1 MPAHMFRPLPLFVG
15 LRYFRARRRNQFIS
29 FISFMSMVA
38 IAIGVMALITVL
50 SVMNGFQNELR
61 TRILSMVSDVT
72 ISGYDGK
79 LNDWRSV
86 MQKVQGLPHVTGAAP
101 YIEDQAMLANGA
113 NMSGTIV
120 RGIIP
125 SDDASVSD
133 VGKKL
138 ISGSLND
145 LAPGSYNIILGKD
158 LAYALG
164 VGPGDKVIMLISQG
178 NVTPAGIIPRLR
190 RFTVAGIFYAGVY
203 QYDSGLAL
211 INLKDAQTLYSM
223 GSAVTGV
230 RLKLDDNLLA
240 ADIARKLVST
250 FNGNYYI
257 SDWTQQNA
265 NLWTAI
271 AIEKNVMFVILSL
284 IDLVAAISII
294 IVLVMAVT
302 DKQSDIAILRTLG
315 MTPKSIMGVFVV
327 QGTLIGFL
335 GTLLGLVLGI
345 LLAKNVNNLLEVI
358 RHVFHVQIFPAS
370 VYYISNLPSD
380 IYVSDVLKV
389 CIATFVLTILATL
402 YPAWRAARTQPAE
415 ALRYE

>member
-1 MPAHMFRPLPLFVG
+1 MFRPLPLFVG
-15 LRYFRARRRNQFIS
+15 LRYFRAKRRNQFIS
-29 FISFMSMVA
+29 FISSMSMIA

-61 TRILSMVSDVT
+61 TRILGMVSDVT
-72 ISGYDGK
+72 ISSFAGK
-79 LNDWRSV
+79 LTDWRAV
-86 MQKVQGLPHVTGAAP
+86 MQKVQGMPHVTGAAP

-113 NMSGTIV
+113 NMSGTVV
-120 RGIIP
+120 RGILP
-125 SDDASVSD
+125 GDDTRVSD

-145 LAPGSYNIILGKD
+145 LKPGSYNIILGKD
-158 LAYALG
+158 LAYSLG

-203 QYDSGLAL
+203 QYDSALAL
-211 INLKDAQTLYSM
+211 ISLKDAQTLYAM

-240 ADIARKLVST
+240 PEIARRLVT
-250 FNGNYYI
+250 MFNGNYYI

-271 AIEKNVMFVILSL
+271 AIEKTVMFVILSL

-315 MTPKSIMGVFVV
+315 MTPKSIMGVFIV

-335 GTLLGLVLGI
+335 GTLLGLILGI
-345 LLAKNVNNLLEVI
+345 LLAHNVNNLLEFA
-358 RHVFHVQIFPAS
+358 RHAFHVQIFPAS

-389 CIATFVLTILATL
+389 TLSTFVLTILATL
-402 YPAWRAARTQPAE
+402 YPAWRAAHTQPAE

>member
-1 MPAHMFRPLPLFVG
+1 MFRPLPLFVG
-15 LRYFRARRRNQFIS
+15 LRYFRAKRHNQFIS

-72 ISGYDGK
+72 ISGFDGR
-79 LNDWRSV
+79 LTDWKSV
-86 MQKVQGLPHVTGAAP
+86 MKQITGMPHVTGAAP
-101 YIEDQAMLANGA
+101 YVEDQAMLANGP
-113 NMSGTIV
+113 NMTGTIV
-120 RGIIP
+120 SGILP
-125 SDDASVSD
+125 GDYSNVSD

-138 ISGSLND
+138 ISGSLSD
-145 LAPGSYNIILGKD
+145 LKPGSYNIILGKD
-158 LAYALG
+158 LAYSLG

-211 INLKDAQTLYSM
+211 INLKDAQTLYDL
-223 GSAVTGV
+223 GHAVTGV
-230 RLKLDDNLLA
+230 RLKLTDNLLA
-240 ADIARKLVST
+240 PAIARTLVRS
-250 FNGNYYI
+250 FHGRYYI
-257 SDWTQQNA
+257 NDWTQQNA

-271 AIEKNVMFVILSL
+271 AIEKTVMFVILSL

-315 MTPKSIMGVFVV
+315 MTPKDVMGIFIV
-327 QGTLIGFL
+327 QGTLIGLL

-345 LLAKNVNNLLEVI
+345 LLARHVNNILELI
-358 RHVFHVQIFPAS
+358 RNIFHVQIFPAS

-389 CIATFVLTILATL
+389 TIATFVLTVLATL

>member
-1 MPAHMFRPLPLFVG
+1 MFRPLPLFVG

-29 FISFMSMVA
+29 FISIMSMIA

-72 ISGYDGK
+72 ISSYSGS
-79 LNDWRSV
+79 LNDWPAV
-86 MQKVQGLPHVTGAAP
+86 MARVQGLPHVTGAAP
-101 YIEDQAMLANGA
+101 YIEEQAMLANGGT
-113 NMSGTIV
+113 MSGTIV

-125 SDDASVSD
+125 GDDARVSD

-138 ISGSLND
+138 VSGSLSD
-145 LAPGSYNIILGKD
+145 LRPGSYNIILGQD
-158 LAYALG
+158 LAQSLG
-164 VGPGDKVIMLISQG
+164 VVPGEKVIMLISQG

-190 RFTVAGIFYAGVY
+190 RFTVVGIFYAGVY
-203 QYDSGLAL
+203 QYDSALAL

-223 GSAVTGV
+223 GSSVTGV

-240 ADIARKLVST
+240 PAVAHRLTTT
-250 FNGNYYI
+250 FNGNYYV

-315 MTPKSIMGVFVV
+315 MTPKGIMGVFVV
-327 QGTLIGFL
+327 QGTLIGLL

-345 LLAKNVNNLLEVI
+345 LLATNVNNLLDLM
-358 RHVFHVQIFPAS
+358 RRLFHVQIFPAS

-380 IYVSDVLKV
+380 IYVSDVLKICV
-389 CIATFVLTILATL
+389 ATFVLTVLATL

>member
-1 MPAHMFRPLPLFVG
+1 MFQPVPLFVG

-29 FISFMSMVA
+29 FISFMSMIA

-72 ISGYDGK
+72 ISGYDGSLK
-79 LNDWRSV
+79 DWSAV
-86 MQKVQGLPHVTGAAP
+86 LAKVQGVAHVTGAAP
-101 YIEDQAMLANGA
+101 YVEEQAMLANGA
-113 NMSGTIV
+113 NMSGAIV

-125 SDDASVSD
+125 GDDARVSD

-138 ISGSLND
+138 VSGSLSD
-145 LAPGSYNIILGKD
+145 LTSGSYNIILGKD

-164 VGPGDKVIMLISQG
+164 VVPGDKVIMLISQG

-203 QYDSGLAL
+203 QYDSALAL
-211 INLKDAQTLYSM
+211 VNLKDAQTLYRM
-223 GSAVTGV
+223 GNAVSGV

-240 ADIARKLVST
+240 PAIAQQLTGT
-250 FNGNYYI
+250 FGGRYYV

-265 NLWTAI
+265 NLWT
-271 AIEKNVMFVILSL
+271 
-284 IDLVAAISII
+284 AISII

-315 MTPKSIMGVFVV
+315 MTPRGIMGVFVV
-327 QGTLIGFL
+327 QGTLIGLL
-335 GTLLGLVLGI
+335 GTLLGLVLGV
-345 LLAKNVNNLLEVI
+345 LLADNVNNLLDLA
-358 RHVFHVQIFPAS
+358 RRLFHVQIFPAS

-389 CIATFVLTILATL
+389 CIATFVLTVLATL

>member
-1 MPAHMFRPLPLFVG
+1 MFRPLPLFVG
-15 LRYFRARRRNQFIS
+15 LRYFRAKRRNQFIS

-61 TRILSMVSDVT
+61 ARILGMVSDVT
-72 ISGYDGK
+72 ISSFSGQ
-79 LNDWRSV
+79 LADWQSV
-86 MQKVQGLPHVTGAAP
+86 MQKVQGMQHVTGTEP

-125 SDDASVSD
+125 NDDKHVSD

-138 ISGSLND
+138 ISGSLSD
-145 LAPGSYNIILGKD
+145 LKPGSYNIILGKD
-158 LAYALG
+158 LAYSLG
-164 VGPGDKVIMLISQG
+164 VGPGDKVIMLISKG

-190 RFTVAGIFYAGVY
+190 RFTVVGIFYAGVY
-203 QYDSGLAL
+203 QYDSALAL
-211 INLKDAQTLYSM
+211 ISLKDAQTLYSM
-223 GSAVTGV
+223 GDAVSGV
-230 RLKLDDNLLA
+230 RLKLDNNFLA
-240 ADIARKLVST
+240 QEVARRLTDK
-250 FNGNYYI
+250 FKGEYYV

-315 MTPKSIMGVFVV
+315 MTPRDIMGVFIV

-335 GTLLGLVLGI
+335 GTMLGLILGI
-345 LLAKNVNNLLEVI
+345 VLAHNVNNLLDFA
-358 RHVFHVQIFPAS
+358 RHLFHVQIFPAN

-389 CIATFVLTILATL
+389 TISTFILTILATL
-402 YPAWRAARTQPAE
+402 YPAWRASRTQPAE
-415 ALRYE
+415 SLRYE

>member
-1 MPAHMFRPLPLFVG
+1 MFRPLPLFVG

-61 TRILSMVSDVT
+61 TRILGMVSDVT
-72 ISGYDGK
+72 ISGYEGR
-79 LNDWRSV
+79 LNDWQSV
-86 MQKVQGLPHVTGAAP
+86 MRKVQGQPHVTGAAP
-101 YIEDQAMLANGA
+101 YIEDQAMLANGS

-120 RGIIP
+120 RGVIP
-125 SDDASVSD
+125 GDVANVSD

-138 ISGSLND
+138 ITGSLST
-145 LAPGSYNIILGKD
+145 LTPGSYNIILGKD

-190 RFTVAGIFYAGVY
+190 RFTVTGIFYAGVY

-223 GSAVTGV
+223 SSAVTGV

-240 ADIARKLVST
+240 QSVARNLVT
-250 FNGNYYI
+250 AFNGKYYV

-315 MTPKSIMGVFVV
+315 MTPKGVMGVFIV

-335 GTLLGLVLGI
+335 GTLLGLILGI
-345 LLAKNVNNLLEVI
+345 LLAKNVNNILEFI
-358 RHVFHVQIFPAS
+358 RHIFHVQIFPAS

>member
-1 MPAHMFRPLPLFVG
+1 MFRPLPLFVG
-15 LRYFRARRRNQFIS
+15 LRYFRAKRRNQFIS
-29 FISFMSMVA
+29 FISSMSMIA

-61 TRILSMVSDVT
+61 TRILGMVSDVT
-72 ISGYDGK
+72 ISSFAGK
-79 LNDWRSV
+79 LTDWQSV
-86 MQKVQGLPHVTGAAP
+86 MQKVQGMPHVTGAAP

-113 NMSGTIV
+113 NMSGTVV
-120 RGIIP
+120 RGILP
-125 SDDASVSD
+125 GDDTRVSD

-145 LAPGSYNIILGKD
+145 LKPGSYNIILGKD
-158 LAYALG
+158 LAYSLG

-190 RFTVAGIFYAGVY
+190 RFTVTGIFYAGVY
-203 QYDSGLAL
+203 HYDSALAL
-211 INLKDAQTLYSM
+211 ISLKDAQTLYAM

-240 ADIARKLVST
+240 PEIARRLVT
-250 FNGNYYI
+250 MFNVNYYI

-271 AIEKNVMFVILSL
+271 AIEKTVMFVILSL

-315 MTPKSIMGVFVV
+315 MTPKGIMGVFIV

-335 GTLLGLVLGI
+335 GTLLGLILGI
-345 LLAKNVNNLLEVI
+345 LLAHNVNNLLEFA
-358 RHVFHVQIFPAS
+358 RHAFHVQIFPAS

-389 CIATFVLTILATL
+389 TISTFVLTILATL
-402 YPAWRAARTQPAE
+402 YPAWRAAHTQPAE

>member
-1 MPAHMFRPLPLFVG
+1 MFRPLPLFVG

-29 FISFMSMVA
+29 FISFMSMIA

-61 TRILSMVSDVT
+61 SRILSMVSDVT
-72 ISGYDGK
+72 ISGYDGS
-79 LNDWRSV
+79 LHDWQAV
-86 MQKVQGLPHVTGAAP
+86 MAKVHGLPHVTGAAP
-101 YIEDQAMLANGA
+101 YIEEQAMLANGA
-113 NMSGTIV
+113 NMGGAIV

-125 SDDASVSD
+125 GDEPRVSE

-138 ISGSLND
+138 LSGSLNN
-145 LAPGSYNIILGKD
+145 LTPGSYNIILGKD
-158 LAYALG
+158 LAYSLG
-164 VGPGDKVIMLISQG
+164 VVPGDKVIMLISEG

-190 RFTVAGIFYAGVY
+190 RFTVVGIFYAGVY
-203 QYDSGLAL
+203 QYDSALAL

-240 ADIARKLVST
+240 PEIARQLTDGFK
-250 FNGNYYI
+250 GQYYV

-315 MTPKSIMGVFVV
+315 MTPRSIMGVFVV
-327 QGTLIGFL
+327 QGTLIGLL
-335 GTLLGLVLGI
+335 GTLLGLVLGV
-345 LLAKNVNNLLEVI
+345 LLANNVNNLLDLV
-358 RHVFHVQIFPAS
+358 RRLFHVQIFPAS

-389 CIATFVLTILATL
+389 CIATFVLTVLATL

>member
-1 MPAHMFRPLPLFVG
+1 MFQPVPLFVG

-29 FISFMSMVA
+29 FISFMSMIA

-61 TRILSMVSDVT
+61 SRILSMVSDVT
-72 ISGYDGK
+72 ITGFDGR
-79 LNDWRSV
+79 LNDWSALLAR
-86 MQKVQGLPHVTGAAP
+86 VQGLPHVTGAAP
-101 YIEDQAMLANGA
+101 YIEEQAMLANGA
-113 NMSGTIV
+113 NMSGAIV

-125 SDDASVSD
+125 DDDARVSD
-133 VGKKL
+133 VGRKL
-138 ISGSLND
+138 VSGSLAD
-145 LAPGSYNIILGKD
+145 LRPGSYNIILGKD

-164 VGPGDKVIMLISQG
+164 VVPGDKVIMLISRG

-203 QYDSGLAL
+203 QYDSALAL
-211 INLKDAQTLYSM
+211 VNLKDAQTLYSM
-223 GSAVTGV
+223 GSAVSGV

-240 ADIARKLVST
+240 PEIAQQLTSR
-250 FNGNYYI
+250 FNGQYYV

-315 MTPKSIMGVFVV
+315 MTPRGIMGVFVV
-327 QGTLIGFL
+327 QGTLIGLL
-335 GTLLGLVLGI
+335 GTVLGLVLGV
-345 LLAKNVNNLLEVI
+345 LLADNVNNLLDLV
-358 RHVFHVQIFPAS
+358 RRLFHVQIFPAS

-389 CIATFVLTILATL
+389 CIATFVLTVLATL

>member
-1 MPAHMFRPLPLFVG
+1 MFRPVPLFVG
-15 LRYFRARRRNQFIS
+15 LRYFRAKRRNQFIS

-61 TRILSMVSDVT
+61 ARILGMVSDVT
-72 ISGYDGK
+72 ISSFSGK
-79 LNDWRSV
+79 LNDWQSV
-86 MQKVQGLPHVTGAAP
+86 VQKVRDMPHVTGAAP
-101 YIEDQAMLANGA
+101 YIEDQAMLSSGA

-125 SDDASVSD
+125 SDDAGVSD

-138 ISGSLND
+138 ISGSLSD
-145 LAPGSYNIILGKD
+145 LQPGGYDIILGKD
-158 LAYALG
+158 LAYSLG
-164 VGPGDKVIMLISQG
+164 VSPGDKVIMLISQG

-190 RFTVAGIFYAGVY
+190 RFTVVGIFYAGVY
-203 QYDSGLAL
+203 QYDSALAL
-211 INLKDAQTLYSM
+211 INLKDAQTLYNM
-223 GSAVTGV
+223 GKAVTGV

-240 ADIARKLVST
+240 QDIAHRLVSV
-250 FNGNYYI
+250 FNGDYYVT
-257 SDWTQQNA
+257 DWAQQNA

-271 AIEKNVMFVILSL
+271 AIEKTVMFVILSL

-315 MTPKSIMGVFVV
+315 MTPTHIMGVFVV

-335 GTLLGLVLGI
+335 GTLLGLVLGV
-345 LLAKNVNNLLEVI
+345 LLAHNVNNILEFA
-358 RHVFHVQIFPAS
+358 RHAFHAQIFPAS

-380 IYVSDVLKV
+380 IYISDVLKV
-389 CIATFVLTILATL
+389 TISTFVLAILATL
-402 YPAWRAARTQPAE
+402 YPAWWAARTQPAE

>member
-1 MPAHMFRPLPLFVG
+1 MFRPLPLFVG

-72 ISGYDGK
+72 ISGYEGK
-79 LNDWRSV
+79 LSDWQSV
-86 MQKVQGLPHVTGAAP
+86 MQKVQGQPHVTGAAP
-101 YIEDQAMLANGA
+101 YIEDQAMLANGS

-120 RGIIP
+120 RGVIP
-125 SDDASVSD
+125 GDDANVSD

-138 ISGSLND
+138 IAGSLKD
-145 LAPGSYNIILGKD
+145 LTPGSYNIILGKD

-190 RFTVAGIFYAGVY
+190 RFTVTGIFYAGVY

-223 GSAVTGV
+223 GSTVTGV
-230 RLKLDDNLLA
+230 RVKLDDNLLA
-240 ADIARKLVST
+240 PDVARKLVTT
-250 FNGNYYI
+250 FNGAYYI

-271 AIEKNVMFVILSL
+271 AIEKTVMFVILSL

-315 MTPKSIMGVFVV
+315 MTPKGIMGVFIV

-335 GTLLGLVLGI
+335 GTLLGLILGV
-345 LLAKNVNNLLEVI
+345 LLASNVNNILEFM
-358 RHVFHVQIFPAS
+358 RHAFHVQIFPAS

>member
-1 MPAHMFRPLPLFVG
+1 
-15 LRYFRARRRNQFIS
+15 
-29 FISFMSMVA
+29 
-38 IAIGVMALITVL
+38 
-50 SVMNGFQNELR
+50 
-61 TRILSMVSDVT
+61 
-72 ISGYDGK
+72 
-79 LNDWRSV
+79 
-86 MQKVQGLPHVTGAAP
+86 
-101 YIEDQAMLANGA
+101 
-113 NMSGTIV
+113 
-120 RGIIP
+120 
-125 SDDASVSD
+125 SD

-138 ISGSLND
+138 VSGSLSD
-145 LAPGSYNIILGKD
+145 LTPGSYNIILGKD

-164 VGPGDKVIMLISQG
+164 VVPGDKVIMLISQG

-203 QYDSGLAL
+203 QYDSALAL
-211 INLKDAQTLYSM
+211 VNLKDAQTLYSM
-223 GSAVTGV
+223 GNAITGV

-240 ADIARKLVST
+240 PQVAQSLTAS
-250 FNGNYYI
+250 FNSQYYV

-315 MTPKSIMGVFVV
+315 MTPKNIMGVFVV
-327 QGTLIGFL
+327 QGTLIGLL
-335 GTLLGLVLGI
+335 GTLLGLVLGV
-345 LLAKNVNNLLEVI
+345 LLANNVNNLLDLA
-358 RHVFHVQIFPAS
+358 RRLFHVQIFPAS

-389 CIATFVLTILATL
+389 CIATFVLTVLATL

>member
-1 MPAHMFRPLPLFVG
+1 MFRPLPLFVG
-15 LRYFRARRRNQFIS
+15 LRYFRAKRRNQFIS
-29 FISFMSMVA
+29 FISSMSMIA

-61 TRILSMVSDVT
+61 TRILGMVSDVT
-72 ISGYDGK
+72 ISSFAGK
-79 LNDWRSV
+79 LTDWRAV
-86 MQKVQGLPHVTGAAP
+86 MQKVQGMPHVTGAAP

-113 NMSGTIV
+113 NMSGTVV
-120 RGIIP
+120 RGILP
-125 SDDASVSD
+125 GDDTRVSD

-145 LAPGSYNIILGKD
+145 LKPGSYNIILGKD
-158 LAYALG
+158 LAYSLG

-203 QYDSGLAL
+203 QYDSALAL
-211 INLKDAQTLYSM
+211 ISLKDAQTLYAM

-240 ADIARKLVST
+240 PEIARRLVT
-250 FNGNYYI
+250 MFNGNYYI

-271 AIEKNVMFVILSL
+271 AIEKTVMFVILSL

-315 MTPKSIMGVFVV
+315 MTPKSIMGVFIV
-327 QGTLIGFL
+327 QGPLIGFL
-335 GTLLGLVLGI
+335 GTLLGLILGI
-345 LLAKNVNNLLEVI
+345 LLAHNVNNLLEFA
-358 RHVFHVQIFPAS
+358 RHAFHVQIFPAS

-389 CIATFVLTILATL
+389 TLSTFVLTILATL
-402 YPAWRAARTQPAE
+402 YPAWRAAHTQPAE

>member
-1 MPAHMFRPLPLFVG
+1 M
-15 LRYFRARRRNQFIS
+15 
-29 FISFMSMVA
+29 
-38 IAIGVMALITVL
+38 TL
-50 SVMNGFQNELR
+50 S
-61 TRILSMVSDVT
+61 
-72 ISGYDGK
+72 
-79 LNDWRSV
+79 
-86 MQKVQGLPHVTGAAP
+86 
-101 YIEDQAMLANGA
+101 
-113 NMSGTIV
+113 
-120 RGIIP
+120 
-125 SDDASVSD
+125 
-133 VGKKL
+133 
-138 ISGSLND
+138 
-145 LAPGSYNIILGKD
+145 PGSYNIILGKD
-158 LAYALG
+158 LAYSLG

-203 QYDSGLAL
+203 QYDSALAL
-211 INLKDAQTLYSM
+211 INIKDAQRLYDM
-223 GSAVTGV
+223 GNAVSGV

-240 ADIARKLVST
+240 QDVARRLVT
-250 FNGNYYI
+250 VFNGDYYV

-265 NLWTAI
+265 NLWSAI

-315 MTPKSIMGVFVV
+315 MTPKNIMGVFIV

-345 LLAKNVNNLLEVI
+345 LLAHNVNNILEFI

-389 CIATFVLTILATL
+389 TLSTFVLTILATL
-402 YPAWRAARTQPAE
+402 YPAWRAAHTQPAE

>member
-1 MPAHMFRPLPLFVG
+1 MFRPLPLFVG
-15 LRYFRARRRNQFIS
+15 LRYFRAKRRNQFIS

-61 TRILSMVSDVT
+61 ARILGMVSDVT
-72 ISGYDGK
+72 ISSFAGK
-79 LNDWRSV
+79 LSDWQSV
-86 MQKVQGLPHVTGAAP
+86 MQKVQGMPHVTGAAP
-101 YIEDQAMLANGA
+101 YIEDQAMLSNGA
-113 NMSGTIV
+113 NMGGAIV

-125 SDDASVSD
+125 NDDAMVSD

-138 ISGSLND
+138 ISGSLSD
-145 LAPGSYNIILGKD
+145 LKPGSYNIILGKD
-158 LAYALG
+158 LAYSLG

-190 RFTVAGIFYAGVY
+190 RFTVVGIFYAGVY
-203 QYDSGLAL
+203 QYDSALAL
-211 INLKDAQTLYSM
+211 ISLKDAQTLYDM
-223 GSAVTGV
+223 GNAVTGV
-230 RLKLDDNLLA
+230 RLKLNNNLLA
-240 ADIARKLVST
+240 PGIARRLVT
-250 FNGNYYI
+250 KFGGNYYI

-315 MTPKSIMGVFVV
+315 MTPKGIMGVFVV

-335 GTLLGLVLGI
+335 GTMLGLILGI
-345 LLAKNVNNLLEVI
+345 LLARNVNNLLDFV
-358 RHVFHVQIFPAS
+358 RHAFHVQIFPAS

-380 IYVSDVLKV
+380 IYLSDVLKV
-389 CIATFVLTILATL
+389 TISTFVLTILATL
-402 YPAWRAARTQPAE
+402 YPAWRAAHPQPAE

>member
-1 MPAHMFRPLPLFVG
+1 MFRPLSLFVG

-61 TRILSMVSDVT
+61 SRILSMVSDVT
-72 ISGYDGK
+72 ISGYNGS
-79 LNDWRSV
+79 LNDWNAV
-86 MQKVQGLPHVTGAAP
+86 MAQVRGRPHVTGAAP
-101 YIEDQAMLANGA
+101 YIEEQAMLANGA
-113 NMSGTIV
+113 NMSGAIV

-125 SDDASVSD
+125 GDDPRVSE

-138 ISGSLND
+138 ISGSLNN
-145 LAPGSYNIILGKD
+145 LTPGSYNIILGKD
-158 LAYALG
+158 LAYSLG
-164 VGPGDKVIMLISQG
+164 VVPGDKVIMLISEG

-190 RFTVAGIFYAGVY
+190 RFTVVGIFYAGVY
-203 QYDSGLAL
+203 QYDSALAL

-240 ADIARKLVST
+240 PEIARQLNDEFK
-250 FNGNYYI
+250 GQYYV

-265 NLWTAI
+265 NLWAAI

-315 MTPKSIMGVFVV
+315 MTPRGIMGVFVV
-327 QGTLIGFL
+327 QGTLIGLL

-345 LLAKNVNNLLEVI
+345 LLANNVNNLLDLA
-358 RHVFHVQIFPAS
+358 RRLFHAQIFPAS

-389 CIATFVLTILATL
+389 CIATFVLTVLATL

>member
-1 MPAHMFRPLPLFVG
+1 MFRPLPLFVG

-29 FISFMSMVA
+29 FISFMSMIA

-61 TRILSMVSDVT
+61 SRILSMVSDVT
-72 ISGYDGK
+72 ISGYSGS
-79 LNDWRSV
+79 LNDWPAV
-86 MQKVQGLPHVTGAAP
+86 LAKVRGLPHVTGEAP
-101 YIEDQAMLANGA
+101 YVEEQAMLANGA

-125 SDDASVSD
+125 SDDTQVSD

-138 ISGSLND
+138 ISGSLSN
-145 LAPGSYNIILGKD
+145 LTPGSYNIILGKD

-164 VGPGDKVIMLISQG
+164 VGPGDKVIMLISEG

-203 QYDSGLAL
+203 QYDSALAL

-240 ADIARKLVST
+240 PEVARHLVGT
-250 FNGNYYI
+250 FNGKYYI

-284 IDLVAAISII
+284 IDLVAA
-294 IVLVMAVT
+294 T

-315 MTPKSIMGVFVV
+315 MTPRNIMGVFVV
-327 QGTLIGFL
+327 QGTLIGLL

-345 LLAKNVNNLLEVI
+345 LLANNVNNLLDLL
-358 RHVFHVQIFPAS
+358 RRLFHVQIFPAS

>member
-1 MPAHMFRPLPLFVG
+1 MFRPLPLFVG

-29 FISFMSMVA
+29 FISFMSMIA

-61 TRILSMVSDVT
+61 SRILSMVSDVT
-72 ISGYDGK
+72 ISGYDGS
-79 LNDWRSV
+79 LRDWQAV
-86 MQKVQGLPHVTGAAP
+86 MAKVRGLPHVTGAAP
-101 YIEDQAMLANGA
+101 YIEEQAMLANGA
-113 NMSGTIV
+113 NMSGAIV

-125 SDDASVSD
+125 RDEPRVSE

-138 ISGSLND
+138 ISGSLNN
-145 LAPGSYNIILGKD
+145 LTPGSYNIILGKD
-158 LAYALG
+158 LAYSLG
-164 VGPGDKVIMLISQG
+164 VGPGDKVIMLISEG

-203 QYDSGLAL
+203 QYDNALAL

-240 ADIARKLVST
+240 PEIARRLTDGFK
-250 FNGNYYI
+250 GQYYV

-315 MTPKSIMGVFVV
+315 MTPRSIMGVFVV
-327 QGTLIGFL
+327 QGTLIGLL

-345 LLAKNVNNLLEVI
+345 LLANNVNNLLDLV
-358 RHVFHVQIFPAS
+358 RRLFHVQIFPAS

-389 CIATFVLTILATL
+389 CIATFVLTVLATL

>member
-1 MPAHMFRPLPLFVG
+1 MFRPLPLFVG
-15 LRYFRARRRNQFIS
+15 LRYFRAKRRNQFIS
-29 FISFMSMVA
+29 FISSMSMIA

-61 TRILSMVSDVT
+61 TRILGMVSDVT
-72 ISGYDGK
+72 ISSFAGK
-79 LNDWRSV
+79 LTDWQSV
-86 MQKVQGLPHVTGAAP
+86 MQKVQGMPHVTGAAP

-113 NMSGTIV
+113 NMSGTVV
-120 RGIIP
+120 RGILP
-125 SDDASVSD
+125 GDDTRVSD

-145 LAPGSYNIILGKD
+145 LKPGSYNIILGKD
-158 LAYALG
+158 LAYSLG

-190 RFTVAGIFYAGVY
+190 RFTVTGIFYAGVY
-203 QYDSGLAL
+203 QYDSALAL
-211 INLKDAQTLYSM
+211 ISLKDAQTLYAM

-240 ADIARKLVST
+240 PEIARRLVT
-250 FNGNYYI
+250 MFNGNYYI

-271 AIEKNVMFVILSL
+271 AIEKTVMFVILSL

-315 MTPKSIMGVFVV
+315 MTPKGIMGVFIV

-335 GTLLGLVLGI
+335 GTLLGLILGI
-345 LLAKNVNNLLEVI
+345 LLAHNVNNLLEFA
-358 RHVFHVQIFPAS
+358 RHAFHVQIFPAS

-389 CIATFVLTILATL
+389 TISTFVLTILATL
-402 YPAWRAARTQPAE
+402 YPAWRAAHTQPAE

>member
-1 MPAHMFRPLPLFVG
+1 MFRPLPLFVG

-29 FISFMSMVA
+29 FISFMSMIA

-61 TRILSMVSDVT
+61 SRILSMVSDVT
-72 ISGYDGK
+72 ISGYSGK
-79 LNDWRSV
+79 LNDWQSV
-86 MQKVQGLPHVTGAAP
+86 MQRVQGLPHVTGAAP

-120 RGIIP
+120 RGVIP
-125 SDDASVSD
+125 ADDIHVSD
-133 VGKKL
+133 VGRKL
-138 ISGSLND
+138 ISGNLND
-145 LAPGSYNIILGKD
+145 LTPGSYNIILGKD

-203 QYDSGLAL
+203 QYDSALAL
-211 INLKDAQTLYSM
+211 INLKDAQTLYDM
-223 GSAVTGV
+223 GSATTGV

-240 ADIARKLVST
+240 PVMARHLVAD
-250 FNGNYYI
+250 FNGEYYI

-271 AIEKNVMFVILSL
+271 SIEKTVMFVILSL

-335 GTLLGLVLGI
+335 GTLLGLILGI
-345 LLAKNVNNLLEVI
+345 LLARNVNNILELL
-358 RHVFHVQIFPAS
+358 RHVFNVQIFPAS

-389 CIATFVLTILATL
+389 TIATFVLTVLATL

>member
-1 MPAHMFRPLPLFVG
+1 MFRPLPLFVG
-15 LRYFRARRRNQFIS
+15 LRYFRAKRRNQFIS
-29 FISFMSMVA
+29 FISFMSMIA

-61 TRILSMVSDVT
+61 TRILGMVSDVT
-72 ISGYDGK
+72 ISSFAGK
-79 LNDWRSV
+79 LSDWQSV
-86 MQKVQGLPHVTGAAP
+86 MQKVQGMPHVTGTAP

-125 SDDASVSD
+125 GDDTRVSD

-138 ISGSLND
+138 ISGSLSD
-145 LAPGSYNIILGKD
+145 LKPGSYNIILGKD
-158 LAYALG
+158 LAYSLG

-203 QYDSGLAL
+203 QYDSALAL
-211 INLKDAQTLYSM
+211 INLKDAQTLYAM

-240 ADIARKLVST
+240 PDIARRLVT
-250 FNGNYYI
+250 MFNGNYYI

-315 MTPKSIMGVFVV
+315 MTPKDIMGVFVV

-335 GTLLGLVLGI
+335 GTLLGLILGI
-345 LLAKNVNNLLEVI
+345 LLAHNVNNILEFI
-358 RHVFHVQIFPAS
+358 RHAFHVQIFPAS
-370 VYYISNLPSD
+370 VYYINNLPSD
-380 IYVSDVLKV
+380 IYASDVLKV
-389 CIATFVLTILATL
+389 TISTFVLTILATL

>member
-1 MPAHMFRPLPLFVG
+1 MFRPLPLFVG

-72 ISGYDGK
+72 ISGYEGK
-79 LNDWRSV
+79 LNDWQSV
-86 MQKVQGLPHVTGAAP
+86 MHKVQNQPHVTGAAP

-120 RGIIP
+120 RGVIP
-125 SDDASVSD
+125 GDVANVSD

-138 ISGSLND
+138 IAGSLKD
-145 LAPGSYNIILGKD
+145 LTPGSYNIILGKD

-211 INLKDAQTLYSM
+211 INLRDAQTLYSM
-223 GSAVTGV
+223 GSTVTGV
-230 RLKLDDNLLA
+230 RVKLDDNLLA
-240 ADIARKLVST
+240 PDIARRLVT
-250 FNGNYYI
+250 AFNGAYYI

-271 AIEKNVMFVILSL
+271 AIEKTVMFVILSL

-315 MTPKSIMGVFVV
+315 MTPKGIMGVFIV

-335 GTLLGLVLGI
+335 GTLLGLILGV
-345 LLAKNVNNLLEVI
+345 LLASNVNNILEFM
-358 RHVFHVQIFPAS
+358 RHAFHVQIFPAS

>member
-1 MPAHMFRPLPLFVG
+1 MFRPLPLFVG
-15 LRYFRARRRNQFIS
+15 LRYFRAKRRNQFIS
-29 FISFMSMVA
+29 FISSMSMIA

-61 TRILSMVSDVT
+61 TRILGMVSDVT
-72 ISGYDGK
+72 ISSFAGK
-79 LNDWRSV
+79 LTDWQSV
-86 MQKVQGLPHVTGAAP
+86 MQKVQGMAHVTGAAP

-113 NMSGTIV
+113 NMSGTVV
-120 RGIIP
+120 RGILP
-125 SDDASVSD
+125 GDDTRVSD

-145 LAPGSYNIILGKD
+145 LKPGSYNIILGKD
-158 LAYALG
+158 LAYSLG

-203 QYDSGLAL
+203 QYDSALAL
-211 INLKDAQTLYSM
+211 ISLKDAQTLYAM

-240 ADIARKLVST
+240 PEIARRLVT
-250 FNGNYYI
+250 MFNGNYYI

-271 AIEKNVMFVILSL
+271 AIEKTVMFVILSL

-315 MTPKSIMGVFVV
+315 MTPKGIMGVFIV

-335 GTLLGLVLGI
+335 GTLLGLILGI
-345 LLAKNVNNLLEVI
+345 LLAHNVNNLLEFA
-358 RHVFHVQIFPAS
+358 RHAFHVQIFPAS

-389 CIATFVLTILATL
+389 TISTFVLTILATL
-402 YPAWRAARTQPAE
+402 YPAWRAAHTQPAE

>member
-1 MPAHMFRPLPLFVG
+1 MFRPLPLFVG
-15 LRYFRARRRNQFIS
+15 LRYFRAKRRNQFIS
-29 FISFMSMVA
+29 FISFMSMIA

-61 TRILSMVSDVT
+61 TRILGMVSDVT
-72 ISGYDGK
+72 ISSFAGK
-79 LNDWRSV
+79 LTDWQSV
-86 MQKVQGLPHVTGAAP
+86 MQKVQGMPHVTGAAP

-113 NMSGTIV
+113 NMSGTVV
-120 RGIIP
+120 RGILP
-125 SDDASVSD
+125 GDDTRVSD

-145 LAPGSYNIILGKD
+145 LKPGSYNIILGKD
-158 LAYALG
+158 LAYSLG

-203 QYDSGLAL
+203 QYDSALAL
-211 INLKDAQTLYSM
+211 ISLKDAQTLYAM

-240 ADIARKLVST
+240 PDIARRLVT
-250 FNGNYYI
+250 MFNGNYYI

-271 AIEKNVMFVILSL
+271 AIEKTVMFVILSL

-315 MTPKSIMGVFVV
+315 MTPKDIMGVFIV

-335 GTLLGLVLGI
+335 GTLLGLILGI
-345 LLAKNVNNLLEVI
+345 LLAHNVNNLLEFV
-358 RHVFHVQIFPAS
+358 RHAFHVQIFPAS

-389 CIATFVLTILATL
+389 TLSTFVLTILATL
-402 YPAWRAARTQPAE
+402 YPAWRAAHTQPAE

>member
-1 MPAHMFRPLPLFVG
+1 MFQPVPLFVG

-29 FISFMSMVA
+29 FISFMSMIA

-61 TRILSMVSDVT
+61 SRILSMVSDVT
-72 ISGYDGK
+72 ITGYDSR
-79 LNDWRSV
+79 LNDWPQVLARL
-86 MQKVQGLPHVTGAAP
+86 QGLPHVTGAAP
-101 YIEDQAMLANGA
+101 YVEEQAMLANGA
-113 NMSGTIV
+113 NMSGAIV

-125 SDDASVSD
+125 DDDARVSD
-133 VGKKL
+133 VGRKL
-138 ISGSLND
+138 VSGSLDD
-145 LAPGSYNIILGKD
+145 LRPGSYNIILGKD

-164 VGPGDKVIMLISQG
+164 VVPGDKVIMLISQG

-203 QYDSGLAL
+203 QYDSALAL
-211 INLKDAQTLYSM
+211 VNLKDAQTLYSM

-240 ADIARKLVST
+240 PAIAQQLVSR
-250 FNGNYYI
+250 FNGQYYI

-315 MTPKSIMGVFVV
+315 MTPKNIMGVFVV
-327 QGTLIGFL
+327 QGTLIGLL
-335 GTLLGLVLGI
+335 GTVLGLVLGI
-345 LLAKNVNNLLEVI
+345 LLADNVNNLLDLA
-358 RHVFHVQIFPAS
+358 RRLFHVQIFPAS

-389 CIATFVLTILATL
+389 CIATFVLTVLATL

>member
-1 MPAHMFRPLPLFVG
+1 MFRPLPLFVG

-29 FISFMSMVA
+29 FISFMSMIA

-61 TRILSMVSDVT
+61 SRILSMVSDVT
-72 ISGYDGK
+72 VSGYAGR
-79 LNDWRSV
+79 LNDWQAV
-86 MQKVQGLPHVTGAAP
+86 MQKLQGMPHVTGSAP

-113 NMSGTIV
+113 NMSGAIV

-125 SDDASVSD
+125 DEDTQVSD

-138 ISGSLND
+138 ISGSLNN
-145 LAPGSYNIILGKD
+145 LKPGSYNIILGKD
-158 LAYALG
+158 LAYTLG
-164 VGPGDKVIMLISQG
+164 VGPGDKVVMLISQG

-203 QYDSGLAL
+203 QYDSALAL
-211 INLKDAQTLYSM
+211 INLKDAQTLYDM
-223 GSAVTGV
+223 GGTVTGV
-230 RLKLDDNLLA
+230 RLKLDNNLLA
-240 ADIARKLVST
+240 PEIAQQLVGR
-250 FNGNYYI
+250 FNGQYYI

-315 MTPKSIMGVFVV
+315 MTPKDIMGVFVV

-345 LLAKNVNNLLEVI
+345 LLANNVNNLLDI
-358 RHVFHVQIFPAS
+358 LRRVFHVQIFPAS

>member
-1 MPAHMFRPLPLFVG
+1 MFRPLPLFVG
-15 LRYFRARRRNQFIS
+15 LRYFRAKRRNQFIS
-29 FISFMSMVA
+29 FISFMSMIA

-61 TRILSMVSDVT
+61 ARILGMVSDVT
-72 ISGYDGK
+72 VSSFSGK
-79 LNDWRSV
+79 LDDWRSV
-86 MQKVQGLPHVTGAAP
+86 MQKVQGVAHVIGAAP

-113 NMSGTIV
+113 NMSGTVV
-120 RGIIP
+120 RGIVP
-125 SDDASVSD
+125 DDDSKVSD

-138 ISGSLND
+138 ISGNLSD
-145 LAPGSYNIILGKD
+145 LTAGSYNIILGKD
-158 LAYALG
+158 LAYSLG

-203 QYDSGLAL
+203 QYDSALAL
-211 INLKDAQTLYSM
+211 INLKDAQTLYAM

-240 ADIARKLVST
+240 PEIARRMVTK

-315 MTPKSIMGVFVV
+315 MTPKNIMGVFIV

-335 GTLLGLVLGI
+335 GTLLGLILGV
-345 LLAKNVNNLLEVI
+345 LLARNVNNILEFI
-358 RHVFHVQIFPAS
+358 RHAFHVQVFPAS

-389 CIATFVLTILATL
+389 TLSTFVLTILATL
-402 YPAWRAARTQPAE
+402 YPAWRAAHTQPAE